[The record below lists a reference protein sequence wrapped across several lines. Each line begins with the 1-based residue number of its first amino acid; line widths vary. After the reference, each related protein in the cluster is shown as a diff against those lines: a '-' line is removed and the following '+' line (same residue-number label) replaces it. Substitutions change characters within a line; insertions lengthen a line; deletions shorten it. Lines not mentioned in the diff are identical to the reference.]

1 MGLEAFAIPSP
12 TGTTRLY
19 AVVGNPVA
27 QVMAPALMNRLF
39 AERNVDAVLVPV
51 RAEPSALA
59 AVVEGLK
66 AIGNLDGIV
75 VTVPHKFA
83 VCAHADRLGERAELA
98 RSANALRRE
107 SDGTW
112 TADNFDGAGF
122 VSGLLNAGHVVA
134 SQTVRL
140 VGAGGA
146 GVSIGPALMMA
157 GAGALIIT
165 DVSEQRMTALADH
178 LAQKW
183 PGQIR
188 TSSAGTILASDII
201 VNATPVGLRP
211 DDPLPFEV
219 EGLAPNTVVADIIMK
234 PAETRLL
241 AAARARGLRVQPGLP
256 MLIQQIELYR
266 GFFRIP

>member
-1 MGLEAFAIPSP
+1 VKPEALDIPSP

-19 AVVGNPVA
+19 AVVGDPVE

-51 RAEPSALA
+51 KAKPPSFA
-59 AVVEGLK
+59 AVIEGLK
-66 AIGNLDGIV
+66 AIDNLDGIV

-83 VCAHADRLGERAELA
+83 LCTYADRLGERAELA

-107 SDGTW
+107 RDGTW

-122 VSGLLNAGHVVA
+122 VSGLLNAGYAVTGK
-134 SQTVRL
+134 TVRL

-157 GAGALIIT
+157 GTGALIIT
-165 DVSEQRMTALADH
+165 DVSEQRMTALAGH

-188 TSSAGTILASDII
+188 TSPAGTILASDIV

-211 DDPLPFEV
+211 DDALPFAV
-219 EGLAPNTVVADIIMK
+219 EGLAPDTVVADIIMK
-234 PAETRLL
+234 PAETKLL
-241 AAARARGLRVQPGLP
+241 AAARARGLRVHPGLP